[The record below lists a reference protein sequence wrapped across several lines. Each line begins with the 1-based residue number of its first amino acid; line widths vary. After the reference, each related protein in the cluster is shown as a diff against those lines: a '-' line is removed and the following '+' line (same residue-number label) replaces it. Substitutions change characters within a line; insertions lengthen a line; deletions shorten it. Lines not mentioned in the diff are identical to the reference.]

1 MDVNRRVEAF
11 SELGS
16 KLKEADLKDVIDKA
30 VIHNSWF
37 TEQSVVFALNSVIE
51 EMLDLSKL
59 NEWVSKYSIPDQK
72 ENKIVALILAGNIPA
87 VGFHDVLSV
96 LIFGHQAQIKLSS
109 KDAVVI
115 PFILDNLLE
124 IEPRFQEQIE
134 FVDRVHGFDAII
146 ATGSDNTGSY
156 FEHYFKKYPHIIRKN
171 RKSIGI
177 IDSSTSDD
185 DIRAMGEDI
194 FKFFGLGCRNISKLY
209 VQNTVD
215 LTRVME
221 IWHEQKE
228 IILHNKYKNN
238 YDYNYTVFLLN
249 KENFLM
255 NGALLLRENQS
266 LHSRIACV
274 HYETFNEIEDL
285 NSKIDSERDSLQC
298 IVYQNTAKIPECI
311 LPGTT
316 QKPQLWQY
324 ADNVDIVQF
333 LTSIA

>member
-16 KLKEADLKDVIDKA
+16 KLKEADLKDVIGKA
-30 VIHNSWF
+30 VIQNSWF

-59 NEWVSKYSIPDQK
+59 HEWISRYTIPDYTG
-72 ENKIVALILAGNIPA
+72 NKIVALILAGNIPA

-96 LIFGHQAQIKLSS
+96 LILGHRVQIKLSS
-109 KDAVVI
+109 KDSVLI

-124 IEPRFQEQIE
+124 IEPRFEEQIQ
-134 FVDRVHGFDAII
+134 FVDRVQSFDAII

-177 IDSSTSDD
+177 IDSFTSDEE
-185 DIRAMGEDI
+185 IRLMGDDI

-209 VQNTVD
+209 IQDSAD
-215 LTRVME
+215 LTRIME

-255 NGALLLRENQS
+255 NGALLLRENNS

-274 HYETFNEIEDL
+274 HYETFDDIEDL
-285 NSKIDSERDSLQC
+285 NPKIDSERELLQC
-298 IVYQNTAKIPECI
+298 IVYQNSDKIPESI

-324 ADNVDIVQF
+324 ADNVDVVQF
-333 LTSIA
+333 LINIA